1 MVHYILPVPI
11 GEYNLNNHPD
21 LDKLLN
27 NINLSE
33 PNQKMSI
40 IKGGNS
46 SFPTR
51 KNILNFPELKELKKT
66 IQECIIN
73 YWDNLDLKF
82 PLIGNSW
89 FNVLKKEGKVFPH
102 QHNGSVISGAF
113 YPLLEENSC
122 NLIFHSPLN
131 TFFQSFLSM
140 DEKESKITNN
150 LFKVPIKQN
159 FLYLFPSTLMHETEK
174 NKSNKRIVVSFN
186 TKYDLY

>member
-1 MVHYILPVPI
+1 MIHYTFPVPI

-33 PNQKMSI
+33 PNQKSPL
-40 IKGGNS
+40 IKKGNS
-46 SFPTR
+46 SIGNNN
-51 KNILNFPELKELKKT
+51 NILDIPKLKELKKT

-73 YWDNLDLKF
+73 YCDNLDLKF
-82 PLIGNSW
+82 PIIDNSW

-131 TFFQSFLSM
+131 TFFQSFLSLDNKM
-140 DEKESKITNN
+140 PQIGNN
-150 LFKVPIKQN
+150 LIKVPIKQN
-159 FLYLFPSTLMHETEK
+159 FLYLFPSTLIHETEK